1 MSLGLGFSKIV
12 MIKYSNICM
21 YTPLVTVFSRKKGS
35 ETFCLGIAQKTWTIH
50 CMQFVA
56 PPDFNVLLVNVPG
69 KREVAALLSAILPIK
84 SSLSSCFVRTFH
96 KFLCHWLLHVAKIG
110 LYV

>member
-1 MSLGLGFSKIV
+1 

-21 YTPLVTVFSRKKGS
+21 YTPVVTVFSRRKGP
-35 ETFCLGIAQKTWTIH
+35 ETFCLGVAQNTRTFTFID
-50 CMQFVA
+50 CVQFVA
-56 PPDFNVLLVNVPG
+56 PLDFNVLLVNVPG

-96 KFLCHWLLHVAKIG
+96 KFLCLWLLHVATVG

>member
-1 MSLGLGFSKIV
+1 
-12 MIKYSNICM
+12 M
-21 YTPLVTVFSRKKGS
+21 YTPLVTVFSRNVLFGHS
-35 ETFCLGIAQKTWTIH
+35 TKTWTIH